1 MPSANFPPPC
11 RRDTGMSCCDGIRL
25 DDRTLALLEHVLV
38 LCVASRQRLFRSIEE
53 FRGPRPSP
61 TKSLRRGGWG
71 AGGAGATAAVRDI
84 EEGEPKAWRPVFAR
98 LAELGLFG
106 VAVPEECGGAGGSIE
121 DLSAMVEEAARALVP
136 GPVATTALATL
147 VVSDPQLSEALAAGE
162 RTAGV
167 ALRSD
172 VEFDATT
179 SRASGTV
186 PFVLGGVADGLL
198 LVPAGDSWLLVDAT
212 AEGVAVEP
220 LQASDFSRPLAR
232 AVLTSAPASVLDAPA
247 DWVTDLTATVLSA
260 EAAGITRWTLDTAV
274 AYAKVREQF
283 GKPIGSFQAIKHLC
297 AEMLCRTEQVAVA
310 AADAARAA
318 NDGDHRQLS
327 IAAAIAAGVGIDAA
341 KANAKDCIQVLG
353 GIGITW
359 EHDAHLYLRRA
370 YGIGQFL
377 GGPARWL
384 RRTAELTSAGV
395 RRDLSIDLSDVADLR
410 PEIADAVAGV
420 ASLPDDKRQAK
431 LAEAGLLAPH
441 WPAPY
446 GRGAGPAEQLLIDQE
461 MSSTGVIR
469 PDLVIGWW
477 AAPTILEHGTPEQ
490 VERFVPG
497 TLSGDIF
504 WCQLFSEPEA
514 GSDLASLRT
523 KAVRVDGG
531 WELTGQKVWTSSAHK
546 AQWGVCLARTDPEA
560 PKHKGITYFL
570 VDMGSPG
577 IVIRPLREIT
587 GDALFNE
594 VFLDSVFVPDEM
606 VVGTVNDG
614 WRLARTTLANERVA
628 MAAGTALGNP
638 MEELLAEAAEINLD
652 VAQQDRLAR
661 LIITAQVGSLLDQ
674 RIAQLAVGGQDP
686 GAQSSVRKL
695 IGVGYRQA
703 LAEFRMDLSEGS
715 GIAFDKRVKDF
726 LNTRCL
732 TIAGGTEQ
740 ILLTLAGERLL
751 GLPR

>member
-1 MPSANFPPPC
+1 
-11 RRDTGMSCCDGIRL
+11 
-25 DDRTLALLEHVLV
+25 
-38 LCVASRQRLFRSIEE
+38 
-53 FRGPRPSP
+53 
-61 TKSLRRGGWG
+61 
-71 AGGAGATAAVRDI
+71 VRDI
-84 EEGEPKAWRPVFAR
+84 EQGEPKAWQPVFEG
-98 LAELGLFG
+98 LAGLGLFG
-106 VAVPEECGGAGGSIE
+106 VAVPEDCGGAGGSVE

-147 VVSDPQLSEALAAGE
+147 VVSDPALREALASGE

-167 ALRSD
+167 ALDSD
-172 VEFDATT
+172 VEFDEA
-179 SRASGTV
+179 AAQVSGTV
-186 PFVLGGVADGLL
+186 PWVLGAVADGLL
-198 LVPAGDSWLLVDAT
+198 LVPAGERWLLLDGT
-212 AEGVAVEP
+212 AEGVSVEP
-220 LQASDFSRPLAR
+220 LQPTDFSRPLAR
-232 AVLTSAPASVLDAPA
+232 AVLTSAPASVIDAPA
-247 DWVTDLTATVLSA
+247 GWVTDLTVTVLSA
-260 EAAGITRWTLDTAV
+260 EAAGITRWALDTAV

-318 NDGDHRQLS
+318 QDGDPRQLS
-327 IAAAIAAGVGIDAA
+327 IAAAIAAGIAIDAA
-341 KANAKDCIQVLG
+341 KANTKDCIQVLG

-384 RRTAELTSAGV
+384 RRTAELTQDGV

-410 PEIADAVAGV
+410 PEIADAAAGV
-420 ASLPDDKRQAK
+420 AALAVDKRQAK

-441 WPAPY
+441 WPAPH

-461 MSSTGVIR
+461 LASAGVTR

-477 AAPTILEHGTPEQ
+477 AAPTILEHGTAEQ

-497 TLSGDIF
+497 TLSGEIF
-504 WCQLFSEPEA
+504 WCQLFSEPGA

-546 AQWGVCLARTDPEA
+546 AQWGVCLARTDPDA
-560 PKHKGITYFL
+560 PKHKGISYFL
-570 VDMGSPG
+570 IDMSSPG
-577 IVIRPLREIT
+577 LLIRPLREIT

-594 VFLDSVFVPDEM
+594 VFLDNVFVPDEM

-614 WRLARTTLANERVA
+614 WRLARTTLANERIA

-638 MEELLAEAAEINLD
+638 MEQLLAEAAKANLD
-652 VAQQDRLAR
+652 VAQQDQLAR

-695 IGVGYRQA
+695 IGVRYRQA
-703 LAEFRMDLSEGS
+703 LAEFRMDLGD
-715 GIAFDKRVKDF
+715 GLGLVADKTVKDF

-740 ILLTLAGERLL
+740 ILLTVAAERLL

>member
-1 MPSANFPPPC
+1 VRCVSAAPFPVD
-11 RRDTGMSCCDGIRL
+11 RGVQVATTITDEQFAARELVRDWAAGS
-25 DDRTLALLEHVLV
+25 
-38 LCVASRQRLFRSIEE
+38 
-53 FRGPRPSP
+53 
-61 TKSLRRGGWG
+61 G
-71 AGGAGATAAVRDI
+71 AIAAVRDI
-84 EEGEPKAWRPVFAR
+84 EQGEPKAWQPVFAR

-147 VVSDPQLSEALAAGE
+147 LVSDPQLLEALAAGE

-172 VEFDATT
+172 VEFDATA

-198 LVPAGDSWLLVDAT
+198 LVPAGDRWLLVDAT

-232 AVLTSAPASVLDAPA
+232 ALLTSAPASVLDAPA

-327 IAAAIAAGVGIDAA
+327 IAAAIAAGIGIDAA

-420 ASLPDDKRQAK
+420 ASLPDDNRQAK

-461 MSSTGVIR
+461 MSSAGVIR

-570 VDMGSPG
+570 IDMSSPG
-577 IVIRPLREIT
+577 ILIRPLREIT

-594 VFLDSVFVPDEM
+594 VFLDGVFVPDEM

-614 WRLARTTLANERVA
+614 WRLARTTLANERIA

-638 MEELLAEAAEINLD
+638 MEELLAEAAKANLD
-652 VAQQDRLAR
+652 VAQQDQLAR

-695 IGVGYRQA
+695 IGVRYRQA

>member
-1 MPSANFPPPC
+1 VGMTPSTISSEQFAA
-11 RRDTGMSCCDGIRL
+11 RELVRDW
-25 DDRTLALLEHVLV
+25 A
-38 LCVASRQRLFRSIEE
+38 
-53 FRGPRPSP
+53 
-61 TKSLRRGGWG
+61 
-71 AGGAGATAAVRDI
+71 AGSGATEAARDI
-84 EEGEPKAWRPVFAR
+84 EQGEPNAWRPVFDG
-98 LAELGLFG
+98 LAGLGLFG
-106 VAVPEECGGAGGSIE
+106 VAVPEDCGGAGGTIE
-121 DLSAMVEEAARALVP
+121 DLAAMVEEAAKALVP

-147 VVSDPQLSEALAAGE
+147 VVSDPELRAALAAGE

-167 ALRSD
+167 ALDGD
-172 VEFDATT
+172 VEFDETT
-179 SRASGTV
+179 SQVSGSV
-186 PFVLGGVADGLL
+186 SWVLGGVVDGLL
-198 LVPAGDSWLLVDAT
+198 LLPAGDAWLLVDSGAADAAGT
-212 AEGVAVEP
+212 VSVEP
-220 LQASDFSRPLAR
+220 LPATDFSRPLAR
-232 AVLTSAPASVLDAPA
+232 AMFTSAPASVIDAPVA
-247 DWVTDLTATVLSA
+247 DLTATMLAA
-260 EAAGITRWTLDTAV
+260 EAAGITRWALDTAV

-318 NDGDHRQLS
+318 QDGDQRQLS
-327 IAAAIAAGVGIDAA
+327 IAAAIAAGAAIDAV
-341 KANAKDCIQVLG
+341 KANTKDCIQVLG

-384 RRTAELTSAGV
+384 RRTAELTQDGV
-395 RRDLSIDLSDVADLR
+395 RRDLGIDLSEVADLR

-420 ASLPDDKRQAK
+420 AALAQDDRQTK

-461 MSSTGVIR
+461 MASADVTR

-490 VERFVPG
+490 VKRFVPG
-497 TLSGDIF
+497 TLSGEIF
-504 WCQLFSEPEA
+504 WCQLFSEPGA

-523 KAVRVDGG
+523 KAVRVEGG

-546 AQWGVCLARTDPEA
+546 AQWGVCLGRTDPDA

-570 VDMGSPG
+570 IDMTSPG

-594 VFLDSVFVPDEM
+594 VFLDNVFVPDEM

-638 MEELLAEAAEINLD
+638 MEELLAEAAKADLD
-652 VAQQDRLAR
+652 VAQQDQLAH

-695 IGVGYRQA
+695 IGVRYRQA
-703 LAEFRMDLSEGS
+703 LAEFRMDLADGH
-715 GIAFDKRVKDF
+715 GLAFDKRVKDF

>member
-1 MPSANFPPPC
+1 VPTTITDEQFAA
-11 RRDTGMSCCDGIRL
+11 RELVRDW
-25 DDRTLALLEHVLV
+25 
-38 LCVASRQRLFRSIEE
+38 ASTS
-53 FRGPRPSP
+53 
-61 TKSLRRGGWG
+61 
-71 AGGAGATAAVRDI
+71 GATAAVRDI
-84 EEGEPKAWRPVFAR
+84 EQGEPKAWQPVFSG
-98 LAELGLFG
+98 LTDLGLFG
-106 VAVPEECGGAGGSIE
+106 VAVPEDCGGAGGSIE
-121 DLSAMVEEAARALVP
+121 DLCAMVEEAARALVP

-147 VVSDPQLSEALAAGE
+147 VIADPQLRAALASGE

-167 ALRSD
+167 ALDGEVAFDD
-172 VEFDATT
+172 VT

-186 PFVLGGVADGLL
+186 PRVLGASEDTTDGLL
-198 LVPAGDSWLLVDAT
+198 LVPAGGKWLVVDPAANDAAGTVTVESLKAT
-212 AEGVAVEP
+212 
-220 LQASDFSRPLAR
+220 DFSRPLAR
-232 AVLTSAPASVLDAPA
+232 VVLTSAPATVLDVSA
-247 DWVTDLTATVLSA
+247 DRVENLAATVLSA
-260 EAAGITRWTLDTAV
+260 EAAGIARWTLDTAV

-297 AEMLCRTEQVAVA
+297 AEMLCRAEQVAVA

-318 NDGDHRQLS
+318 GDDGDDSDRQLS
-327 IAAAIAAGVGIDAA
+327 IAAAIAAGIGIEAV
-341 KANAKDCIQVLG
+341 KANVKDCIQVLG

-384 RRTAELTSAGV
+384 RRTVELTQAGV
-395 RRDLSIDLSDVADLR
+395 RRRLNIDLSEVADLR
-410 PEIADAVAGV
+410 PQIAAAVADV
-420 ASLPDDKRQAK
+420 AALPDDKRRAA
-431 LAEAGLLAPH
+431 LVEAGLQAPH

-461 MSSTGVIR
+461 MASAGVPR

-490 VERFVPG
+490 IERFVPA
-497 TLSGDIF
+497 TLSGEIL

-531 WELTGQKVWTSSAHK
+531 WKLTGQKVWTSRAHD
-546 AQWGVCLARTDPEA
+546 AQFGVCLARTDPEA

-570 VDMGSPG
+570 IDMSSPG
-577 IVIRPLREIT
+577 ILIRPLREIT
-587 GDALFNE
+587 GHALFNE
-594 VFLDSVFVPDEM
+594 VFLDGVFVPDEM

-628 MAAGTALGNP
+628 MAQGTALGNP
-638 MEELLAEAAEINLD
+638 MEELLAAAAELNLD

-686 GAQSSVRKL
+686 GSESSVRKL
-695 IGVGYRQA
+695 IGVRYRQA
-703 LAEFRMDLSEGS
+703 LAELRMDLADGAGAVE
-715 GIAFDKRVKDF
+715 DKIVHDF

-740 ILLTLAGERLL
+740 ILLTLAAERLL

>member
-1 MPSANFPPPC
+1 MTISKTNTDEQFAA
-11 RRDTGMSCCDGIRL
+11 RELVRDW
-25 DDRTLALLEHVLV
+25 A
-38 LCVASRQRLFRSIEE
+38 ASF
-53 FRGPRPSP
+53 
-61 TKSLRRGGWG
+61 
-71 AGGAGATAAVRDI
+71 GATAAVRAT
-84 EEGEPKAWRPVFAR
+84 EQGEPDSWRPVFGG
-98 LAELGLFG
+98 LTDLGLFG
-106 VAVPEECGGAGGSIE
+106 VAVPEDCGGAGGSIE
-121 DLSAMVEEAARALVP
+121 DLCAMIEEAAKALVP

-147 VVSDPQLSEALAAGE
+147 VVADPQLGAALASGE

-167 ALRSD
+167 ALDGD
-172 VEFDATT
+172 VEFDDAT

-186 PFVLGGVADGLL
+186 AWVLGAVADGLL
-198 LVPAGDSWLLVDAT
+198 LVPADGKWLLIDSA
-212 AEGVAVEP
+212 AADGVAVEP
-220 LQASDFSRPLAR
+220 LPATDFSRPLAR
-232 AVLTSAPASVLDAPA
+232 VVLTAAPATVLDAAA
-247 DWVTDLTATVLSA
+247 DRVADLAVTVLSA
-260 EAAGITRWTLDTAV
+260 EAAGIARWALDTAV

-297 AEMLCRTEQVAVA
+297 AEMLCRAEQVAVA

-318 NDGDHRQLS
+318 GDGDDRQLA
-327 IAAAIAAGVGIDAA
+327 IAAAIAAGIAIDAV
-341 KANAKDCIQVLG
+341 KANVKDCIQVLG

-384 RRTAELTSAGV
+384 RRTAELTQAGV
-395 RRDLSIDLSDVADLR
+395 RRRLSIDLSEVADLR
-410 PEIADAVAGV
+410 PQIAEALADIAA
-420 ASLPDDKRQAK
+420 LPADKRQAA

-461 MSSTGVIR
+461 MSSAGVQR

-490 VERFVPG
+490 VERFVPA
-497 TLSGDIF
+497 TLRGEIF

-531 WELTGQKVWTSSAHK
+531 WELTGQKVWTSRAHD
-546 AQWGVCLARTDPEA
+546 AQWGVCLARTDPDA

-570 VDMGSPG
+570 VDMSSPG
-577 IVIRPLREIT
+577 ILIRPLREIT
-587 GDALFNE
+587 GAALFNE
-594 VFLDSVFVPDEM
+594 VFLDGVFVPDEM

-628 MAAGTALGNP
+628 MAQGTALGNP
-638 MEELLAEAAEINLD
+638 MEQLLAAAAEINLD

-686 GAQSSVRKL
+686 GSESSVRKL
-695 IGVGYRQA
+695 IGVRYRQA
-703 LAEFRMDLSEGS
+703 LAEYRMDLADGAGVVE
-715 GIAFDKRVKDF
+715 DKIVHDF

-740 ILLTLAGERLL
+740 ILLTLAAERLL

>member
-1 MPSANFPPPC
+1 VATTITDEQLAA
-11 RRDTGMSCCDGIRL
+11 RELVRDWAAGS
-25 DDRTLALLEHVLV
+25 
-38 LCVASRQRLFRSIEE
+38 
-53 FRGPRPSP
+53 
-61 TKSLRRGGWG
+61 G
-71 AGGAGATAAVRDI
+71 AAAAVRDI
-84 EEGEPKAWRPVFAR
+84 EQGEPKAWQPVFDG
-98 LAELGLFG
+98 LAGLGLFG
-106 VAVPEECGGAGGSIE
+106 VAVPEDFGGAGGSIE
-121 DLSAMVEEAARALVP
+121 DLSAMVEEAAKALVP

-147 VVSDPQLSEALAAGE
+147 VVSDPQLRAALASGE

-167 ALRSD
+167 ALDGD
-172 VEFDATT
+172 VEFDTST

-186 PFVLGGVADGLL
+186 PWVLGGVAEGLL
-198 LVPAGDSWLLVDAT
+198 LVPVGGTWLLIDSAAADAAGT
-212 AEGVAVEP
+212 VAVEP
-220 LQASDFSRPLAR
+220 LPATDYSRPLAR
-232 AVLTSAPASVLDAPA
+232 VVLTSAPASVLDADGDWLA
-247 DWVTDLTATVLSA
+247 DLAATLLSA
-260 EAAGITRWTLDTAV
+260 EAAGITRWALDTAV

-297 AEMLCRTEQVAVA
+297 AEMLCRAEQVAVA

-318 NDGDHRQLS
+318 SDGDQRQLS
-327 IAAAIAAGVGIDAA
+327 IAAAIAAGIGIEAA

-370 YGIGQFL
+370 YGISQFL
-377 GGPARWL
+377 GGSARWL
-384 RRTAELTSAGV
+384 RRTAELTQAGV
-395 RRDLSIDLSDVADLR
+395 RRNLSIDLSDVADLR

-420 ASLPDDKRQAK
+420 AALPDDKRQAA

-446 GRGAGPAEQLLIDQE
+446 GRSAGPAEQLLIDQE
-461 MSSTGVIR
+461 ISSAGLVR

-490 VERFVPG
+490 VERFVPT
-497 TLSGDIF
+497 TLSGEIF

-570 VDMGSPG
+570 IDMSSPG
-577 IVIRPLREIT
+577 ILIRPLREIT

-594 VFLDSVFVPDEM
+594 VFLDGVFVPDEM

-638 MEELLAEAAEINLD
+638 MEELLAAVAKLDID

-661 LIITAQVGSLLDQ
+661 LIITTQVGSLLDQ

-695 IGVGYRQA
+695 IGVRYRQA
-703 LAEFRMDLSEGS
+703 LAEFRMDLTDGA
-715 GIAFDKRVKDF
+715 GIVEDKLVHDF

-740 ILLTLAGERLL
+740 ILLTVAGERLL